1 MLWEWTEALGRGSE
15 RCGSSR
21 RVELQLA
28 ARGHWRGGAE
38 ARVHATSGCC
48 ADGEERRA
56 AARLLWRRTKL
67 AELQALLDAHKA
79 AGIDPLYPYVV
90 EMPVGIDKS
99 LEKHFESGDEYIYW
113 PN

>member
-1 MLWEWTEALGRGSE
+1 LYDLEIDPTEQNNLVEARPDKL
-15 RCGSSR
+15 
-21 RVELQLA
+21 VEL
-28 ARGHWRGGAE
+28 
-38 ARVHATSGCC
+38 
-48 ADGEERRA
+48 
-56 AARLLWRRTKL
+56 K
-67 AELQALLDAHKA
+67 ALLDAHKA